1 MNPDH
6 DHQQEPHRR
15 PPVPE
20 TDHPPSTP
28 AEQVETP
35 PAEKTETPPVERAE
49 TPEAVQAAR
58 IAGLRGKTRE
68 RLAQDAGLRA
78 RGVEWV
84 RPTDLLARKGAAL
97 AGRGIDLEVELA
109 RRTRTAT
116 NTGVRG
122 LGDRARRLP
131 RCRPLAAAGQLSPF
145 RRVRRSDE
153 LSR

>member
-6 DHQQEPHRR
+6 DHQQQEPRRR

-35 PAEKTETPPVERAE
+35 
-49 TPEAVQAAR
+49 EAVQAAR
-58 IAGLRGKTRE
+58 IAGLRGNSRE
-68 RLAQDAGLRA
+68 RLAHDAGLRA

-84 RPTDLLARKGAAL
+84 RPTDLLARHGAAL
-97 AGRGIDLEVELA
+97 AGRGIDFEIELA

-122 LGDRARRLP
+122 FGERARRLP
-131 RCRPLAAAGQLSPF
+131 PLSAFGRSRTTQSVPSRSPIG
-145 RRVRRSDE
+145 
-153 LSR
+153 

>member
-6 DHQQEPHRR
+6 DHQQEPLRR

-20 TDHPPSTP
+20 TDHPPSTL
-28 AEQVETP
+28 AEQVE
-35 PAEKTETPPVERAE
+35 K

-58 IAGLRGKTRE
+58 IAGLRGNSRE

-84 RPTDLLARKGAAL
+84 RPTDLLARHGAAL
-97 AGRGIDLEVELA
+97 AGRGIDFEVELA

-122 LGDRARRLP
+122 FGDRARRLP
-131 RCRPLAAAGQLSPF
+131 PLSVFGRSRTTESVPSRSP
-145 RRVRRSDE
+145 VG
-153 LSR
+153 

>member
-20 TDHPPSTP
+20 TGHPTLTP

-35 PAEKTETPPVERAE
+35 PAEKAE
-49 TPEAVQAAR
+49 TPEAVQAAK
-58 IAGLRGKTRE
+58 IAGLRGNSRE
-68 RLAQDAGLRA
+68 RLAHEGPHPA

-84 RPTDLLARKGAAL
+84 RPTDLLARHGAAL
-97 AGRGIDLEVELA
+97 AGRGIDFEVELA

-131 RCRPLAAAGQLSPF
+131 PLSAFGRSKTTESVPSRSP
-145 RRVRRSDE
+145 VG
-153 LSR
+153 